1 MNLPFILL
9 NRLKLK
15 VEKYVWST
23 FSQQSTVLID
33 LELESYQKIDS
44 YVWLILLYF
53 WNELFLIIINTIV

>member
-9 NRLKLK
+9 NRLKFNM
-15 VEKYVWST
+15 EKYVWSN